1 MCHFV
6 CLAHFTLSKQCV
18 WGGWVAAAGGGYGC
32 WRRSE
37 LTVRELLISTSQFG
51 FFIPK

>member
-18 WGGWVAAAGGGYGC
+18 WGDGWLQRVVDMVVGGD
-32 WRRSE
+32 
-37 LTVRELLISTSQFG
+37 LNSQ
-51 FFIPK
+51 